1 MSTYKALVRLDF
13 TPTAELPVAMH
24 TNLEVAE
31 LVALLR
37 RHGISPDEARANSS
51 RSAVPTAAALS
62 SSAAAGTNAA
72 NPPAPANE
80 PEEAP
85 SGRSS
90 TQYECWLTMIFRRD
104 WLRPLYQL
112 SCPNRA
118 LRCPRRCCCRQRG
131 SGCCS
136 GCWCW
141 RRQRGSCCRRRQPC
155 SRCTCRL
162 VKPLS
167 LSTLVRCHPRS
178 PSWRDLRKVVS
189 IVAGPRRLPTLIYN
203 SRDPTIKDLTNGVPD
218 WTAVRFSTEAQARR
232 RYAEEE
238 SAGRVMTFVDPPP
251 TD

>member
-1 MSTYKALVRLDF
+1 
-13 TPTAELPVAMH
+13 MH

-85 SGRSS
+85 SDEIGFVHCTNCHAQIALYAAPAAAAAANVAPAAGAANPVPVAPVVSS
-90 TQYECWLTMIFRRD
+90 
-104 WLRPLYQL
+104 
-112 SCPNRA
+112 
-118 LRCPRRCCCRQRG
+118 
-131 SGCCS
+131 
-136 GCWCW
+136 
-141 RRQRGSCCRRRQPC
+141 
-155 SRCTCRL
+155 SR
-162 VKPLS
+162 S
-167 LSTLVRCHPRS
+167 LSPR
-178 PSWRDLRKVVS
+178 WYAVTRGRQVGV
-189 IVAGPRRLPTLIYN
+189 IYA
-203 SRDPTIKDLTNGVPD
+203 RWDPTIKDLTNGVPD

>member
-1 MSTYKALVRLDF
+1 MSRGAIAVTERFELEHEVSLEYVDVSPTLTAFLPTFFNLFPTGLFLPSFLSPPSRQQAANCTFNFMSTYKALVRLDF

-136 GCWCW
+136 GCWC
-141 RRQRGSCCRRRQPC
+141 
-155 SRCTCRL
+155 
-162 VKPLS
+162 
-167 LSTLVRCHPRS
+167 
-178 PSWRDLRKVVS
+178 
-189 IVAGPRRLPTLIYN
+189 
-203 SRDPTIKDLTNGVPD
+203 
-218 WTAVRFSTEAQARR
+218 
-232 RYAEEE
+232 
-238 SAGRVMTFVDPPP
+238 
-251 TD
+251 